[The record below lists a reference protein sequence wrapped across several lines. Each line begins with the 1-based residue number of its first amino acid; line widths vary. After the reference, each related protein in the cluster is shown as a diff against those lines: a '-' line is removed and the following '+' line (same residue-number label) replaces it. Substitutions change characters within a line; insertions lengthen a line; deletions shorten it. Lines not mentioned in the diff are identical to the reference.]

1 MVEPVIPAT
10 VVKAEEKPVERKGLQ
25 GIRWSWKKLEDA
37 EGTDDIQAV
46 LAQVMQDAKSDVEVT
61 LAIPAAVYIRIMG
74 DAKMALYCGEIKEMS
89 LEAYVY
95 RSLQVMENNVK
106 ALFVKRKG

>member
-37 EGTDDIQAV
+37 KTADDIKAV

-61 LAIPAAVYIRIMG
+61 LAIPAEVYIKIMG
-74 DAKMALYCGEIKEMS
+74 DAKIALYCGEIKEMS
-89 LEAYVY
+89 LETYIY
-95 RSLQVMENNVK
+95 RALQVMENNLK
-106 ALFVKRKG
+106 ALWVKRQG